1 MASIGSK
8 EIKLLDFNSSRMI
21 ANKFA
26 GEVVDVIG
34 DTEFCGKMTAL
45 FALFLCLLLR
55 IGEHTYY
62 TSTLSTGNREELTE
76 IGKVKTSIIQVP

>member
-8 EIKLLDFNSSRMI
+8 EIKLVDFNSARLI

-34 DTEFCGKMTAL
+34 DTEFCGMFRTRLL
-45 FALFLCLLLR
+45 F
-55 IGEHTYY
+55 
-62 TSTLSTGNREELTE
+62 
-76 IGKVKTSIIQVP
+76 K

>member
-8 EIKLLDFNSSRMI
+8 DIRLLDFNSARGI

-34 DTEFCGKMTAL
+34 DTEFCGRPYFIL
-45 FALFLCLLLR
+45 
-55 IGEHTYY
+55 H
-62 TSTLSTGNREELTE
+62 
-76 IGKVKTSIIQVP
+76 

>member
-8 EIKLLDFNSSRMI
+8 DIKLLDFNSSRMI

-34 DTEFCGKMTAL
+34 DTEFCGKVS
-45 FALFLCLLLR
+45 FYFSYEQLLVKLE
-55 IGEHTYY
+55 IYGVI
-62 TSTLSTGNREELTE
+62 TSNG
-76 IGKVKTSIIQVP
+76 V